1 MTKIST
7 TTIVITLVNII
18 FIIWCFQVPGL
29 KGGVLISCYAT
40 SYCLAIMGLT
50 IATEDISKA
59 YKYPILIINTLIII
73 SPALLVAW
81 GLYVAIYLGGV

>member
-7 TTIVITLVNII
+7 FAIVITLVNIF
-18 FIIWCFQVPGL
+18 FIIWCYQVPEL

-40 SYCLAIMGLT
+40 SYCLAIMGLA
-50 IATEDISKA
+50 IANEDIRKA
-59 YKYPILIINTLIII
+59 CKYPILIINTSIII

-81 GLYVAIYLGGV
+81 GIYAVIYLGGI